1 MELDNIKKE
10 AESKCHPHELS
21 LKVNVHVTLEYR
33 FVVAVKPVSK
43 YSAVLLPA
51 EEVAGDSDGSHSPTW
66 IPIDETE
73 EKFYEETPE
82 LKSKKIK
89 DEPAA
94 KKIKKEPQA
103 MSEDSEEEE
112 TITLDNSEHVS

>member
-1 MELDNIKKE
+1 M
-10 AESKCHPHELS
+10 
-21 LKVNVHVTLEYR
+21 EYR